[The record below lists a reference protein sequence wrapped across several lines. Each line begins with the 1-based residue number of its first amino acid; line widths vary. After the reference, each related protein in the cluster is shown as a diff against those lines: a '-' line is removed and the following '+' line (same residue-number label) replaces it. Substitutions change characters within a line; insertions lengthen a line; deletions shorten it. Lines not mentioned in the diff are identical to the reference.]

1 LEVEVE
7 QVVEPKDKVVKEDI
21 LLLTAKNAM
30 VVVVE
35 VVGGQLMV
43 GQVLELGEVAVAIV
57 VPEVIIA
64 QQEEYLGV
72 MVFLEVE
79 VIYVVVV
86 EVEVELALDQMV
98 GAGVELVNI
107 ILKLMILLEEVVEE
121 DLLIIMIDALGILNL
136 TEVIQTSLKELEPV
150 EVAKLLQD
158 QEVLEKVVEEVVD
171 GVVAYQEQ
179 EEVVEWLKLYTQD
192 LLEHLMVIIGGVTHF
207 IFIMVTHQCILI
219 VNYGTLRRIR

>member
-1 LEVEVE
+1 ME

-43 GQVLELGEVAVAIV
+43 GQVLELGEVAAEAVAVVIV

-121 DLLIIMIDALGILNL
+121 GLLIIMIDALGILNL
-136 TEVIQTSLKELEPV
+136 TEVIQTSLK
-150 EVAKLLQD
+150 
-158 QEVLEKVVEEVVD
+158 
-171 GVVAYQEQ
+171 
-179 EEVVEWLKLYTQD
+179 
-192 LLEHLMVIIGGVTHF
+192 
-207 IFIMVTHQCILI
+207 
-219 VNYGTLRRIR
+219 